1 MGARA
6 AAPTHS
12 SARRPP
18 PPGCL
23 RSEWGRRKAGRGWGK
38 AGPGRARR
46 SALPARSQ
54 RGTGTARPRSG
65 DGAGRGGGDGLQPE
79 SGRPRSLPAAPASP
93 GRAFSPRGSARPA
106 AVGFCLRAGW
116 PGPFGR
122 LVVTE
127 EKKNLKSK
135 PGH

>member
-65 DGAGRGGGDGLQPE
+65 DGAGRGGGTAARERPAPLPAGSPGLPGARLQPAGE
-79 SGRPRSLPAAPASP
+79 RSPRSRRVLPSGGLAWAV
-93 GRAFSPRGSARPA
+93 RALGCYRG
-106 AVGFCLRAGW
+106 
-116 PGPFGR
+116 
-122 LVVTE
+122 
-127 EKKNLKSK
+127 KKK
-135 PGH
+135 PKK

>member
-65 DGAGRGGGDGLQPE
+65 DGAGRGGGGGDCSPRAAGPAPCRQPRPPRGAPSARGGALAPQP
-79 SGRPRSLPAAPASP
+79 SGFAF
-93 GRAFSPRGSARPA
+93 GRAG
-106 AVGFCLRAGW
+106 L
-116 PGPFGR
+116 GR
-122 LVVTE
+122 SGAWLLQR
-127 EKKNLKSK
+127 KKKT
-135 PGH
+135 